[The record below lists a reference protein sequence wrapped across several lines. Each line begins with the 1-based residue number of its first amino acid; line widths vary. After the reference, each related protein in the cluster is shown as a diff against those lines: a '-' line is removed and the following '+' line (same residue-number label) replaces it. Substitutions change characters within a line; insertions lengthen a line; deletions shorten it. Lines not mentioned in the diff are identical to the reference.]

1 MAQLP
6 GQQAKYQYPSR
17 FGSHRSM
24 VLKDNEDGTVVCQ
37 DEFGEYTTTR
47 DRLDNGCADP
57 VRYALHRIQKLFA
70 GKERTEQ

>member
-1 MAQLP
+1 
-6 GQQAKYQYPSR
+6 
-17 FGSHRSM
+17 M